1 MYKTSK
7 ILNSF
12 SDSLKVIGTSKQF
25 KNKYS
30 QQLFPIT
37 TSYVNCSCCIV
48 CFAAD
53 YLLLLLLN
61 LCPVHVGFSLFTL
74 LLLSVL
80 LEFVSVSVLFCH
92 V

>member
-61 LCPVHVGFSLFTL
+61 LLLL
-74 LLLSVL
+74 LLLSVHL
-80 LEFVSVSVLFCH
+80 YSALSLQISLQMR
-92 V
+92 